1 MSLYQLEREADADT
15 LVEYLRHGSQVE
27 VRRRAAAILGD
38 IEDPSRAPDPG
49 DADDPLGAEEPDV
62 GDGDTGVTD
71 ADGVVEALV
80 TAATDDDAPGVRG
93 AAVDALDRHGPAAIE
108 RLVEALTD
116 RDLGGGAD
124 WVRAEAF
131 AELLDADRPELRMA
145 AAVGLGQVGDERVT
159 PVLVDR
165 LDDPDQ
171 RVRARTARACGRV
184 GDPRA
189 VEALADRADD
199 DSAPVRRA
207 VASALGAIGTPP
219 ARRALEPLVADESE
233 SIRRTAVDALG
244 DFGSVE
250 PVDPLVDAL
259 HDPSEGVRRTA
270 VFALVEVLSNA
281 PAAESHEAREL
292 AVDRLED
299 VDHGSA
305 VGPLAAILTEAS
317 GSPQRRNA
325 AWLLGRVA
333 SGTGGGEAQA
343 ALIEAL
349 DDRDDRTAQFA
360 ASSLTSLDGAGLE
373 RRLLA
378 LLDDPGASMDA
389 RAQAL
394 FVLGKVGDERARE
407 RLGRF
412 VDETEEERLRKRA
425 FSALSKLGGAPG
437 GELS

>member
-1 MSLYQLEREADADT
+1 MSLYQLEREADAGT
-15 LVEYLRHGSQVE
+15 LVEYLRHGSKPE
-27 VRRRAAAILGD
+27 VRRRAASILGD
-38 IEDPSRAPDPG
+38 LEDPSHGPVAG
-49 DADDPLGAEEPDV
+49 DDDPLAPDA
-62 GDGDTGVTD
+62 GDRDERGEAGLDD
-71 ADGVVEALV
+71 EDGVVDALV
-80 TAATDDDAPGVRG
+80 TAATDDDAPTVRG
-93 AAVDALDRHGPAAIE
+93 AAVDALDRHGASAIE
-108 RLVEALTD
+108 RLVEELTD
-116 RDLGGGAD
+116 REVGSDAD
-124 WVRAEAF
+124 WVTAQAF

-159 PVLVDR
+159 PALVDR

-171 RVRARTARACGRV
+171 RVRVRAARACGRV

-189 VEALADRADD
+189 VEPLAERADD
-199 DSAPVRRA
+199 KSAAVRRA
-207 VASALGAIGTPP
+207 VASALGALGTT
-219 ARRALEPLVADESE
+219 AALRALEPLVADDSE
-233 SIRRTAVDALG
+233 AIRRTAVDALG
-244 DFGSVE
+244 DFQSVE

-259 HDPSEGVRRTA
+259 HDPSEAVRRTA

-281 PAAESHEAREL
+281 PPVRSHEARER
-292 AVDRLED
+292 AVDRLEE
-299 VDHGSA
+299 VDHGSV
-305 VGPLAAILTEAS
+305 VGPLAAILEEAA

-333 SGTGGGEAQA
+333 GGTTGGEAQS

-360 ASSLTSLDGAGLE
+360 ASSLTSLEGTGLE

-378 LLDDPGASMDA
+378 LLDDPTASIDA

-394 FVLGKVGDERARE
+394 YVLGKVGDERARE

-412 VDETEEERLRKRA
+412 VDETDEERLRKRA

-437 GELS
+437 GETL